1 MQENS
6 TAILLDSLFVMT
18 KHLLES
24 IQGWDLFL
32 LMVLEESV
40 NGDLSPWSW
49 AEASKL
55 WEYFHKGE
63 KGEYRK
69 DPE

>member
-40 NGDLSPWSW
+40 NGDLSP
-49 AEASKL
+49 
-55 WEYFHKGE
+55 
-63 KGEYRK
+63 
-69 DPE
+69 